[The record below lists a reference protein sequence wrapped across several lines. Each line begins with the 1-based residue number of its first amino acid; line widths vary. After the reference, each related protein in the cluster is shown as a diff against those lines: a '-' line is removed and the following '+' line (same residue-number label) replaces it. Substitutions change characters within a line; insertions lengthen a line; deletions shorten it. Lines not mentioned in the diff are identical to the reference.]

1 MGYLTG
7 IKDFF
12 FELMSPKTSIS
23 FKKMRLL
30 ARSPKL
36 RERYANKLPKCKPT
50 KEVQQSK
57 WLTLKDENK
66 LVLESLYQKGY
77 AEGINLTPEAI
88 EELIIYCDN
97 KVFTPDRD
105 VMGGTEVQFSD
116 KNAPG
121 VSSIYSL
128 MNPHND
134 SKVVQDLVEL
144 SPLKSLAQSYLGA
157 MPVLMNS
164 QIWYTFP
171 IQGKANHHNFGFHY
185 DVDDYKFLKF
195 FFYLD
200 KVDSDTGPHIIIS
213 GTHNESSAFKYFNRR
228 ISNNVAQKRYAD
240 KIVEM
245 LGGAGAGFAEDTFCY
260 HKGCFP
266 NKRRLILQIQFGISI
281 K

>member
-1 MGYLTG
+1 MSYLTG
-7 IKDFF
+7 VKDFF
-12 FELMSPKTSIS
+12 FELISPKTSIS

-30 ARSPKL
+30 ARIPKL
-36 RERYANKLPKCKPT
+36 RERHVDKLSNHELLTQYP
-50 KEVQQSK
+50 QSK
-57 WLTLKDENK
+57 WLTLENEDEI
-66 LVLESLYQKGY
+66 VLESLYK
-77 AEGINLTPEAI
+77 EGFAQGISLTQEAI
-88 EELIIYCDN
+88 DELIMYCNN
-97 KVFTPDRD
+97 KKFTPDRD
-105 VMGGTEVQFSD
+105 VMGGVEVQFNNTS
-116 KNAPG
+116 APG

-134 SKVVQDLVEL
+134 SKVVRDLIEK

-157 MPVLMNS
+157 LPVLMNS

-171 IQGKANHHNFGFHY
+171 TQGKEKHHNFGFHY

-200 KVDSDTGPHIIIS
+200 KVDSDTGPHVIIS

-228 ISNNVAQKRYAD
+228 ISNDVAQNRYRD
-240 KIVEM
+240 KVVEM
-245 LGGAGAGFAEDTFCY
+245 LGEAGAGFAEDTFCY

-266 NKRRLILQIQFGISI
+266 NKRRLILQIQFGISV